1 MRKLSAQ
8 NVVAILAEVPTTLRK
23 LAAERDGWQARAVR
37 AEGRVAEYERKEQV
51 EKVAAMIM
59 EKNLNKGQ
67 TMDELRQSLMQKAAE
82 GKLGVVAEAVNM
94 TARSN
99 PLGYLGEDRTTEG
112 GGQAEA
118 RFESAILS

>member
-1 MRKLSAQ
+1 MKKLSAQ
-8 NVVAILAEVPTTLRK
+8 NVVAILSEVPSTLRK
-23 LAAERDGWQARAVR
+23 LASERDGYKARALR
-37 AEGRVAEYERKEQV
+37 AEGRIAEYERKEQV
-51 EKVAAMIM
+51 EKVAAAIM

-67 TMDELRQSLMQKAAE
+67 TMDELRQTLMQKAAE

-99 PLGYLGEDRTTEG
+99 PLGYLGEDRTTGG

-118 RFESAILS
+118 AFENAILG

>member
-1 MRKLSAQ
+1 MKKLSAQ
-8 NVVAILAEVPTTLRK
+8 NVVAILTEVPSTLRK
-23 LAAERDGWQARAVR
+23 LASERDSYKARALR

-67 TMDELRQSLMQKAAE
+67 TMDELRSTLMQKAAE

-99 PLGYLGEDRTTEG
+99 PLGYLGEDRTTG
-112 GGQAEA
+112 SGGQAEA
-118 RFESAILS
+118 AFENAIIG